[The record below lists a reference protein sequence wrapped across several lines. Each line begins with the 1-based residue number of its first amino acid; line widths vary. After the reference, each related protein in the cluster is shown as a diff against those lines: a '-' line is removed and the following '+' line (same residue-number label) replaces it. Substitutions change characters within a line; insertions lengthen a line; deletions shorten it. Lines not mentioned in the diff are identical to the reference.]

1 MVIRVRGVYR
11 CPSSRMISSSSLG
24 VHSLKQKGGI
34 DEDEEVLHNRGDVIS
49 WNTGGMLVA
58 IIDAGGETAAET
70 S

>member
-1 MVIRVRGVYR
+1 VAIRVRGVHR
-11 CPSSRMISSSSLG
+11 GPSSRMISTSSLG

-34 DEDEEVLHNRGDVIS
+34 DEDEEVSHNRGDVIS

-58 IIDAGGETAAET
+58 NIDAGGEPAAET